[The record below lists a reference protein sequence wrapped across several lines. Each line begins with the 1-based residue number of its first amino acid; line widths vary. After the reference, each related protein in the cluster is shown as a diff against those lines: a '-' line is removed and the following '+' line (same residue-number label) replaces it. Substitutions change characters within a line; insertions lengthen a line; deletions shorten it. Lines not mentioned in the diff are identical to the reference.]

1 MINYTLL
8 PEKETKSLTREY
20 RTRLFV
26 VLLFFVSCGI
36 AVGILSLVPAY
47 ILSYFQE
54 QRALEDVKTME
65 KGRQD
70 RGTDAVISA
79 LASTTD
85 ITNRLKAHEDKIV
98 FGDVLARVLLHKPP
112 QVKLTSFQVTKIPV
126 EGALPTSVEVVLQGK
141 AATRDALVTFKKELE
156 SDVGISGVDLPLS
169 DLAKSK
175 DILFAVKFNLQQ

>member
-8 PEKETKSLTREY
+8 PEKETKSLKREY

-26 VLLFFVSCGI
+26 VLFFFISCGI
-36 AVGILSLVPAY
+36 AVGILSLTPAY

-54 QRALEDVKTME
+54 QRALEDVKIIE

-70 RGTDAVISA
+70 RGTDTIISA

-85 ITNRLKAHEDKIV
+85 ITSRLKGHEDSIV
-98 FGDVLARVLLHKPP
+98 FGDVIARTLLHRPS
-112 QVKLTSFQVTKIPV
+112 QVTLTSFQISKIPV

-141 AATRDALVTFKKELE
+141 ASTREALVNFKKQLE
-156 SDVGISGVDLPLS
+156 GDVGISKVELPLS

-175 DILFAVKFNLQQ
+175 NILFAVKFNLQQ